1 MLKHSLKLTA
11 LAAATS
17 LLLSACGGSSSG
29 GGSNSPAPT
38 IKGLAV
44 DGPLAGATVTFVD
57 CNNAQVETDNEG
69 NFTFPQDCTS
79 SELTVTGG
87 IDTATDLPFTGEIK
101 APQRAP
107 NEQNLIV
114 VSPITTLIQASIDA
128 GATPAEAT
136 QQIATA
142 LNLTGKDL
150 LSIDPMKDQAVYAKT
165 VAVQQM
171 VEQIQ
176 TVVASLGGNTTQAD
190 LNTVAFS
197 ALQTAL
203 SAPTSD
209 NNLTSTATI
218 TAAISATVEAVKED
232 LPAETAANLANV
244 KTNLSAL
251 SAEVISSNVQ
261 KVETVIQNVPAA
273 TFNAGT
279 ESIKNETQAAVTE
292 AKESVAAEKIVTALA
307 PVLTQAPAQVED
319 SLKAISTAVADPTA
333 PTSNGDIASAITHIQ
348 TNVPTVTLPPSTIE
362 AVQNANEFY
371 ADYLELNG
379 FNVQNA
385 NQTITA
391 LNNSFTNPIQVPSL
405 NNLLVGITSKGT
417 YATTANPIVAAA
429 ALHISTGTKTL
440 TISANKLNLNFSAGM
455 LTEATIPANTEIKVD
470 STISS
475 LKTTFTVNADQSV
488 LTNGKIALNTATLGS
503 LSASLATQLNSF
515 SLKGDIDIQATLAG
529 CLMDIS
535 VNGNN
540 QYSGHLAAPCSNE
553 NITVNDL
560 YKEGNANEFDFDI
573 EKDLSYDAYYAN
585 LGGSWN
591 WRYRQ
596 FESQLAYQYQRL
608 WRNDIDDR
616 VSNFGNSPIKDNHTL
631 GAKISYDFS
640 PHVTGFIEG
649 QVFQRNF
656 VGDIPFLYNG
666 VTASRLDKRYGLASV
681 GITLHSF

>member
-17 LLLSACGGSSSG
+17 LILSACGGGSSG
-29 GGSNSPAPT
+29 GSTEPAQT
-38 IKGLAV
+38 IKGLAI
-44 DGPLAGATVTFVD
+44 DGPLAGATVTFLD

-69 NFTFPQDCTS
+69 KFTFPQDCTS

-128 GATPAEAT
+128 GASPAEAT
-136 QQIATA
+136 QQIAAA
-142 LNLTGKDL
+142 LNLSGEDL
-150 LSIDPMKDQAVYAKT
+150 LSVDPMKNQQVYAKT

-176 TVVASLGGNTTQAD
+176 AVVASLGGSTTQTE
-190 LNTVAFS
+190 LNRAAFT
-197 ALQTAL
+197 ALQVAL
-203 SAPTSD
+203 SDSD
-209 NNLTSTATI
+209 EDLTSTATI
-218 TAAISATVEAVKED
+218 TAAIFATVEAVKAD
-232 LPAETAANLANV
+232 LSLDIQNNLENVQTNLA
-244 KTNLSAL
+244 AL

-261 KVETVIQNVPAA
+261 SVETAIQNVPAA

-279 ESIKNETQAAVTE
+279 ESIKNETQVAVTE

-333 PTSNGDIASAITHIQ
+333 PTSNGDIASAITQIQ

-470 STISS
+470 STINS

-503 LSASLATQLNSF
+503 LSASLATKLNSF
-515 SLKGDIDIQATLAG
+515 SLKGDTVTVTAVIKASPVIAINNGKPALA
-529 CLMDIS
+529 S
-535 VNGNN
+535 K
-540 QYSGHLAAPCSNE
+540 Y
-553 NITVNDL
+553 
-560 YKEGNANEFDFDI
+560 
-573 EKDLSYDAYYAN
+573 
-585 LGGSWN
+585 
-591 WRYRQ
+591 
-596 FESQLAYQYQRL
+596 
-608 WRNDIDDR
+608 
-616 VSNFGNSPIKDNHTL
+616 TL
-631 GAKISYDFS
+631 GTTDGSGVSAKFK
-640 PHVTGFIEG
+640 VT
-649 QVFQRNF
+649 Q
-656 VGDIPFLYNG
+656 
-666 VTASRLDKRYGLASV
+666 
-681 GITLHSF
+681 

>member
-11 LAAATS
+11 LTAATS
-17 LLLSACGGSSSG
+17 LILSACGGGSSG
-29 GGSNSPAPT
+29 GSTAPAQT
-38 IKGLAV
+38 IKGLAI

-69 NFTFPQDCTS
+69 KFTFPQDCTS

-128 GATPAEAT
+128 GASPAEAT
-136 QQIATA
+136 QQIAAA
-142 LNLTGKDL
+142 LNLSGEDL
-150 LSIDPMKDQAVYAKT
+150 LSVDPMKNQQVYAKT

-176 TVVASLGGNTTQAD
+176 AVIASLGGSTTQTE
-190 LNTVAFS
+190 LNRAAFT
-197 ALQTAL
+197 ALQVAL
-203 SAPTSD
+203 SDSD
-209 NNLTSTATI
+209 EDLTSTATI
-218 TAAISATVEAVKED
+218 TAAIFATVEAVKAD
-232 LPAETAANLANV
+232 LSLDIQNNLENVQTNLA
-244 KTNLSAL
+244 AL

-261 KVETVIQNVPAA
+261 SVETAIQNVPAA

-279 ESIKNETQAAVTE
+279 ESIKNETQDAVTE

-333 PTSNGDIASAITHIQ
+333 PTSNGDIASAITQIQ
-348 TNVPTVTLPPSTIE
+348 TNVPTVTLPLSTIE

-391 LNNSFTNPIQVPSL
+391 LNNSFTNPIQVQSL

-417 YATTANPIVAAA
+417 YATTANQIVAAA

-470 STISS
+470 STINS
-475 LKTTFTVNADQSV
+475 LKTNFTVNADQSV

-515 SLKGDIDIQATLAG
+515 SLKGDTVTVTAVIKASPVIAINNGKPALA
-529 CLMDIS
+529 S
-535 VNGNN
+535 K
-540 QYSGHLAAPCSNE
+540 Y
-553 NITVNDL
+553 
-560 YKEGNANEFDFDI
+560 
-573 EKDLSYDAYYAN
+573 
-585 LGGSWN
+585 
-591 WRYRQ
+591 
-596 FESQLAYQYQRL
+596 
-608 WRNDIDDR
+608 
-616 VSNFGNSPIKDNHTL
+616 TL
-631 GAKISYDFS
+631 GTTDGSGVSAKFK
-640 PHVTGFIEG
+640 VT
-649 QVFQRNF
+649 Q
-656 VGDIPFLYNG
+656 
-666 VTASRLDKRYGLASV
+666 
-681 GITLHSF
+681 

>member
-128 GATPAEAT
+128 GASPAEAT
-136 QQIATA
+136 QQIAAA
-142 LNLTGKDL
+142 LNLSGVDL
-150 LSIDPMKDQAVYAKT
+150 LSVDPMKNQQVYAKT

-176 TVVASLGGNTTQAD
+176 AVVASLSGSTTQAE
-190 LNTVAFS
+190 LNAQAFA

-203 SAPTSD
+203 SAAPASENT
-209 NNLTSTATI
+209 LTSTATI
-218 TAAISATVEAVKED
+218 SAAISATVEAVKAD
-232 LPAETAANLANV
+232 LSLDIQNNLENVQTNLA
-244 KTNLSAL
+244 AL

-261 KVETVIQNVPAA
+261 SVETAIQNVPAA

-292 AKESVAAEKIVTALA
+292 AKESVAAEKIVTILA
-307 PVLTQAPAQVED
+307 PVLTQAPTQVEE
-319 SLKAISTAVADPTA
+319 SLKAISTAVANPSA
-333 PTSNGDIASAITHIQ
+333 PTSNEDIASAITQIQ
-348 TNVPTVTLPPSTIE
+348 TNVPTVILPPTTTE

-379 FNVQNA
+379 FNVQGDD
-385 NQTITA
+385 QTITA
-391 LNNSFTNPIQVPSL
+391 LNGSLTNPIQVQSL
-405 NNLLVGITSKGT
+405 NNLLVGITSNGT

-440 TISANKLNLNFSAGM
+440 TISANQLNLNFTGGT
-455 LTEATIPANTEIKVD
+455 LTAASIPAGTVITVD
-470 STISS
+470 STINS
-475 LKTTFTVNADQSV
+475 LKTTFTVNAAQNV
-488 LTNGKIALNTATLGS
+488 LNNGKIALNTTTLGS

-515 SLKGDIDIQATLAG
+515 SLKGDTVTVTAVIKASPVIAINNGKPALA
-529 CLMDIS
+529 S
-535 VNGNN
+535 K
-540 QYSGHLAAPCSNE
+540 Y
-553 NITVNDL
+553 
-560 YKEGNANEFDFDI
+560 
-573 EKDLSYDAYYAN
+573 
-585 LGGSWN
+585 
-591 WRYRQ
+591 
-596 FESQLAYQYQRL
+596 
-608 WRNDIDDR
+608 
-616 VSNFGNSPIKDNHTL
+616 TL
-631 GAKISYDFS
+631 GTTDGSGVSAKFK
-640 PHVTGFIEG
+640 VT
-649 QVFQRNF
+649 Q
-656 VGDIPFLYNG
+656 
-666 VTASRLDKRYGLASV
+666 
-681 GITLHSF
+681 

>member
-29 GGSNSPAPT
+29 GSTTPAPT

-57 CNNAQVETDNEG
+57 CNNAQVETDKEG

-79 SELTVTGG
+79 SKLTVTGG

-307 PVLTQAPAQVED
+307 PVLTQTLTKEAQD
-319 SLKAISTAVADPTA
+319 SLKAISTAVANPTDE
-333 PTSNGDIASAITHIQ
+333 TSNQKIADAITQIE
-348 TNVPTVTLPPSTIE
+348 TVVPAETIDSTTVTE
-362 AVQNANEFY
+362 AVQKANEFY

-379 FNVQNA
+379 FNVQNT

-391 LNNSFTNPIQVPSL
+391 LNASLTNPIEVPSL
-405 NNLLVGITSKGT
+405 NNLLVGISAKGIHT
-417 YATTANPIVAAA
+417 TTASPIVAAA

-440 TISANKLNLNFSAGM
+440 TISANKLNLNFTGGT
-455 LTEATIPANTEIKVD
+455 LTAASIPANTEIKVD
-470 STISS
+470 STINS
-475 LKTTFTVNADQSV
+475 LKTTFTVNAAQNV
-488 LTNGKIALNTATLGS
+488 LNNGKIALNTATLSS

-515 SLKGDIDIQATLAG
+515 SLKGDTVTVTAVIKASPVIAINNGKPALA
-529 CLMDIS
+529 S
-535 VNGNN
+535 K
-540 QYSGHLAAPCSNE
+540 Y
-553 NITVNDL
+553 
-560 YKEGNANEFDFDI
+560 
-573 EKDLSYDAYYAN
+573 
-585 LGGSWN
+585 
-591 WRYRQ
+591 
-596 FESQLAYQYQRL
+596 
-608 WRNDIDDR
+608 
-616 VSNFGNSPIKDNHTL
+616 TL
-631 GAKISYDFS
+631 GTTDGSGVSAKFK
-640 PHVTGFIEG
+640 VT
-649 QVFQRNF
+649 Q
-656 VGDIPFLYNG
+656 
-666 VTASRLDKRYGLASV
+666 
-681 GITLHSF
+681 

>member
-17 LLLSACGGSSSG
+17 LILSACGGSSSG
-29 GGSNSPAPT
+29 GSTAPAPT

-128 GATPAEAT
+128 GASPTEAT
-136 QQIATA
+136 QQIAAA
-142 LNLTGKDL
+142 LNLSGVDL
-150 LSIDPMKDQAVYAKT
+150 LSADPMKNQEVYAKT

-176 TVVASLGGNTTQAD
+176 AVVASLGGSTTQAE
-190 LNTVAFS
+190 LNTQAFA

-203 SAPTSD
+203 SAAPASD
-209 NNLTSTATI
+209 NTLTSTATI
-218 TAAISATVEAVKED
+218 SAAISATVEAVKAD
-232 LPAETAANLANV
+232 LPAELKADSTVLDNV
-244 KTNLSAL
+244 KTNLAAL

-261 KVETVIQNVPAA
+261 SVETAIQNVPAA

-292 AKESVAAEKIVTALA
+292 AKESVAAEKIVTILA

-319 SLKAISTAVADPTA
+319 SLKAISTAVANPTQ
-333 PTSNGDIASAITHIQ
+333 TSNDDIASAITQIQ
-348 TNVPTVTLPPSTIE
+348 TNVPTVILPPTTTE

-379 FNVQNA
+379 FNVQNT
-385 NQTITA
+385 NQTITS
-391 LNNSFTNPIQVPSL
+391 LNASLINPIQVQSL
-405 NNLLVGITSKGT
+405 NNLLVGITSNGT

-440 TISANKLNLNFSAGM
+440 TISANQLNLNFTGGT
-455 LTEATIPANTEIKVD
+455 LTAASIPAGTEIKVD
-470 STISS
+470 STINS
-475 LKTTFTVNADQSV
+475 LKTTFTVNAAQNV
-488 LTNGKIALNTATLGS
+488 LNNGKIALNTTTLGS

-515 SLKGDIDIQATLAG
+515 SLKGDTVTVTAVIKASPVIAINNGKPALA
-529 CLMDIS
+529 S
-535 VNGNN
+535 K
-540 QYSGHLAAPCSNE
+540 Y
-553 NITVNDL
+553 
-560 YKEGNANEFDFDI
+560 
-573 EKDLSYDAYYAN
+573 
-585 LGGSWN
+585 
-591 WRYRQ
+591 
-596 FESQLAYQYQRL
+596 
-608 WRNDIDDR
+608 
-616 VSNFGNSPIKDNHTL
+616 TL
-631 GAKISYDFS
+631 GTTDGSGVSAKFK
-640 PHVTGFIEG
+640 VT
-649 QVFQRNF
+649 Q
-656 VGDIPFLYNG
+656 
-666 VTASRLDKRYGLASV
+666 
-681 GITLHSF
+681 

>member
-11 LAAATS
+11 LTAATS
-17 LLLSACGGSSSG
+17 LILSACGGGSSG
-29 GGSNSPAPT
+29 GSTAPAQT
-38 IKGLAV
+38 IKGLAI

-69 NFTFPQDCTS
+69 KFTFPQDCTS

-128 GATPAEAT
+128 GASPAEAT
-136 QQIATA
+136 QQIAAA
-142 LNLTGKDL
+142 LNLSGVDL
-150 LSIDPMKDQAVYAKT
+150 LSVDPMKNQQVYAKT

-176 TVVASLGGNTTQAD
+176 AVVASLGGSTTQAE
-190 LNTVAFS
+190 LNAQAFA

-203 SAPTSD
+203 SAAPASENT
-209 NNLTSTATI
+209 LTSTATI
-218 TAAISATVEAVKED
+218 SAAISATVEAVKDD
-232 LPAETAANLANV
+232 LSLDIQNNLANV
-244 KTNLSAL
+244 QTNLAAL

-261 KVETVIQNVPAA
+261 SVEIAILDVPAE

-292 AKESVAAEKIVTALA
+292 AKESVAAEKIVTILA
-307 PVLTQAPAQVED
+307 PVLTQAPTQVEE
-319 SLKAISTAVADPTA
+319 SLKAISTAVANPSA
-333 PTSNGDIASAITHIQ
+333 PTSNEDIASAITQIQ
-348 TNVPTVTLPPSTIE
+348 TNVPTVILPPTTTE

-379 FNVQNA
+379 FNVQGDD
-385 NQTITA
+385 QTITA
-391 LNNSFTNPIQVPSL
+391 LNGSLTNPIQVQSL
-405 NNLLVGITSKGT
+405 NNLLVGITSNGT

-440 TISANKLNLNFSAGM
+440 TISANQLNLNFTGGT
-455 LTEATIPANTEIKVD
+455 LTAATIPANTEIKVD
-470 STISS
+470 STINS

-515 SLKGDIDIQATLAG
+515 SLKGDTVTVTAVIKASPVIAINNGKPALA
-529 CLMDIS
+529 S
-535 VNGNN
+535 K
-540 QYSGHLAAPCSNE
+540 Y
-553 NITVNDL
+553 
-560 YKEGNANEFDFDI
+560 
-573 EKDLSYDAYYAN
+573 
-585 LGGSWN
+585 
-591 WRYRQ
+591 
-596 FESQLAYQYQRL
+596 
-608 WRNDIDDR
+608 
-616 VSNFGNSPIKDNHTL
+616 TL
-631 GAKISYDFS
+631 GTTDGSGVSAKFK
-640 PHVTGFIEG
+640 VT
-649 QVFQRNF
+649 Q
-656 VGDIPFLYNG
+656 
-666 VTASRLDKRYGLASV
+666 
-681 GITLHSF
+681 

>member
-29 GGSNSPAPT
+29 GSTTPAPT

-128 GATPAEAT
+128 GASPAEAT
-136 QQIATA
+136 QQIAAA
-142 LNLTGKDL
+142 LNLSGVDL
-150 LSIDPMKDQAVYAKT
+150 LSVDPMKNQQVYAKT

-176 TVVASLGGNTTQAD
+176 AVVASLGGSTTQAE
-190 LNTVAFS
+190 LNAQAFA

-203 SAPTSD
+203 SAAPASENT
-209 NNLTSTATI
+209 LTSTATI
-218 TAAISATVEAVKED
+218 SAAISATVEAVKAD
-232 LPAETAANLANV
+232 LSLDIQNNLENVQTNLA
-244 KTNLSAL
+244 AL

-261 KVETVIQNVPAA
+261 SVETAIQNVPAA

-292 AKESVAAEKIVTALA
+292 AKESVAAEKIVTILA
-307 PVLTQAPAQVED
+307 PVLTQAPTQVEE
-319 SLKAISTAVADPTA
+319 SLKAISTAVANPSA
-333 PTSNGDIASAITHIQ
+333 PTSNTDIANAITQIQ
-348 TNVPTVTLPPSTIE
+348 TNVPTVILPPTTTE
-362 AVQNANEFY
+362 AVQKANEFY

-379 FNVQNA
+379 FNVQNT
-385 NQTITA
+385 NQTITS
-391 LNNSFTNPIQVPSL
+391 LNASLTNPIQVQSL
-405 NNLLVGITSKGT
+405 NNLLVGITSNGT

-440 TISANKLNLNFSAGM
+440 TISANQLNLNFTGGT
-455 LTEATIPANTEIKVD
+455 LTAASIPAGTVIKVD
-470 STISS
+470 STINS
-475 LKTTFTVNADQSV
+475 LKTTFTVNAAQNV
-488 LTNGKIALNTATLGS
+488 LNNGKIALNTTTLGS

-515 SLKGDIDIQATLAG
+515 SLKGDTVTVTAVIKASPVIAINNGKPALA
-529 CLMDIS
+529 S
-535 VNGNN
+535 K
-540 QYSGHLAAPCSNE
+540 Y
-553 NITVNDL
+553 
-560 YKEGNANEFDFDI
+560 
-573 EKDLSYDAYYAN
+573 
-585 LGGSWN
+585 
-591 WRYRQ
+591 
-596 FESQLAYQYQRL
+596 
-608 WRNDIDDR
+608 
-616 VSNFGNSPIKDNHTL
+616 TL
-631 GAKISYDFS
+631 GTTDGSGVSAKFK
-640 PHVTGFIEG
+640 VT
-649 QVFQRNF
+649 Q
-656 VGDIPFLYNG
+656 
-666 VTASRLDKRYGLASV
+666 
-681 GITLHSF
+681 